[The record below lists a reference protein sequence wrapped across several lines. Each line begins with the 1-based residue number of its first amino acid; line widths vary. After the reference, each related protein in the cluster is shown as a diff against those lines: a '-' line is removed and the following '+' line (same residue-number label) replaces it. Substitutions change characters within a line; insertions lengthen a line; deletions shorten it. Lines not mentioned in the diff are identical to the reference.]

1 METPIKIPRDNKSLY
16 FLYRTVTGRVML
28 KFLTLRSVSK
38 IAGIY
43 MESAASANLING
55 FIKKTILIC
64 LNTSV
69 KITDA
74 STIFLRAG

>member
-55 FIKKTILIC
+55 FIKKNNIDMSELI
-64 LNTSV
+64 
-69 KITDA
+69 KIPHTL
-74 STIFLRAG
+74 SHHVMVY